1 MKKVGKLLLYVI
13 LSTCVIYFF
22 ISNLNN
28 LSNVMMTV
36 DFIKNGS
43 ETDVVNYSKQVE
55 NDFRKT
61 LQADEEASKAEN
73 DNNKSETSED
83 KKEENTKDE
92 NAKDDS
98 KEEENNKKEEEKN
111 TESKNEEE
119 KEYEN
124 ISELA
129 EDYPM
134 GVVFYSMTMSRGE
147 VQIETLCVSATYGLV
162 IGIMIFMFSI
172 KDPANIKEVFIMYV
186 IALVLAIVATE
197 LVQIIT
203 LLLAYGTVYFVKIK
217 IQYLLFITVMFLIML
232 SMKKTIKNDE
242 KKTQEI
248 KTKIKEKINSNKK
261 KDRK

>member
-1 MKKVGKLLLYVI
+1 MKKVGKLLLYII
-13 LSTCVIYFF
+13 LSTCVVYFI
-22 ISNLNN
+22 ISNLND
-28 LSNVMMTV
+28 SGNVMMTV

-61 LQADEEASKAEN
+61 LKADEEASKAEN

-83 KKEENTKDE
+83 KKDETKKDE
-92 NAKDDS
+92 NVKDDS
-98 KEEENNKKEEEKN
+98 NKENNAKEEEKN
-111 TESKNEEE
+111 TETKNEEEE

-172 KDPANIKEVFIMYV
+172 KDPTKIKEGLIMYI
-186 IALVLAIVATE
+186 IALVSAIVATE
-197 LVQIIT
+197 LAQMVT
-203 LLLAYGTVYFVKIK
+203 LLLAYGTIYFVKIK
-217 IQYLLFITVMFLIML
+217 IQYLLVITAIFLIML
-232 SMKKTIKNDE
+232 AMKKTIKNDE
-242 KKTQEI
+242 KKMKEI
-248 KTKIKEKINSNKK
+248 KTEIKDKMNSKK